1 MNFFLTITTGLLF
14 AGAAPIALP
23 DSANMPDEKPV
34 QAETAG
40 VAKQAPTPETGTPEK
55 GIAAAEDPPEDS
67 DAALAESAQLAA
79 AGAVEL
85 ALHVLGDTQPDYA
98 ADPEG
103 WRRFETARVEIL
115 RRGARWDALALR
127 MQNLPENLQ
136 LADRR
141 WTVTERVKALL
152 ALGEGEAALAD
163 LRALIWS
170 PEPKSEQELQ
180 HWRRLAIRAWQV
192 AGQLEAAR
200 TAIQRF
206 QQDYA
211 RNIENN
217 SREWQIERAR
227 LALRVMAPEE
237 AMALLDGVEGTEVAI
252 LRLIAGL
259 WSGATT
265 PAAIVD
271 KAVKLGV
278 SQDIA
283 SAYRREAWAVA
294 AEAAA
299 MLNSREAHIAALER
313 GLVIPATPD
322 AAPIVPV
329 TADELWDAYLELGQQ
344 LGNQM
349 QLIVGDDEAW
359 FLAASNRYDKQP
371 IHARAL
377 FAVVALKAYR
387 PEQAA
392 VAHWQLAALI
402 DKIPHGGDLMR
413 ALYLESERFPSEADI
428 PPAVRYLL
436 LEHVLNAGDIPE
448 ASRLLVGLDDPP
460 QHTDPAEWHLRRAR
474 VLLLGGRIDDGIAAL
489 DQLFRTVEDFD
500 RDRALQVV
508 FDLQTLGRHEA
519 ALDFLARLQKGETDT
534 QHARELWYWRADSLT
549 ALGRPAEAARAYLK
563 SALLLDPYA
572 ADPWAQTARFQAAE
586 ALTEA
591 GLYADAQRQYRTL
604 LNSTSDVARQA
615 VLRNHLQQLRLLE
628 QREVAAVK

>member
-1 MNFFLTITTGLLF
+1 MTSLMM

-23 DSANMPDEKPV
+23 DAAGSSN
-34 QAETAG
+34 ETAAPQETIT
-40 VAKQAPTPETGTPEK
+40 VADAQAPATQASVSAEETV
-55 GIAAAEDPPEDS
+55 ADS
-67 DAALAESAQLAA
+67 DAGLAESAQLAA

-85 ALHVLGDTQPDYA
+85 ALQVLGDTQPDYA
-98 ADPEG
+98 ADPAG
-103 WRRFETARVEIL
+103 WRRHEMARVDIL
-115 RRGARWDALALR
+115 RRGARWETLAARLE
-127 MQNLPENLQ
+127 NLPENLS
-136 LADRR
+136 LADHR
-141 WTVTERVKALL
+141 WAATERSRALL
-152 ALGEGEAALAD
+152 ALGDGEAALAE

-170 PEPKSEQELQ
+170 AEPKSEQELEL
-180 HWRRLAIRAWQV
+180 WRRLAIRAWEA

-211 RNIENN
+211 RNIENT
-217 SREWQIERAR
+217 SRDWQIARAR

-237 AMALLDGVEGTEVAI
+237 ASALLEGLEGTEVEI
-252 LRLIAGL
+252 LQLIAGL
-259 WSGATT
+259 WSGAMT
-265 PAAIVD
+265 PAAVVER
-271 KAVKLGV
+271 AVKLGV

-283 SAYRREAWAVA
+283 PAYRREAWAVA

-313 GLVIPATPD
+313 GLVIAATPD

-329 TADELWDAYLELGQQ
+329 SADELWDAYLELGQQ

-359 FLAASNRYDKQP
+359 FLAASNRYDEQP

-377 FAVVALKAYR
+377 FAVVALKAYL

-413 ALYLESERFPSEADI
+413 ALYLESERFETEADI

-436 LEHVLNAGDIPE
+436 LEHVLNAGDIPQ
-448 ASRLLVGLDDPP
+448 ASRLLVGLAEPP
-460 QHTDPAEWHLRRAR
+460 LETDPSEWHLRRAR
-474 VLLLGGRIDDGIAAL
+474 VLLLGGRVDDGIAAL
-489 DQLFRTVEDFD
+489 DQLFRTVEGFD

-519 ALDFLARLQKGETDT
+519 ALYFLARLQAGETDT
-534 QHARELWYWRADSLT
+534 QHARELWYWRADSLV
-549 ALGRPAEAARAYLK
+549 ALGRPADAARAYLK

-586 ALTEA
+586 ALAEA

-604 LNSTSDVARQA
+604 LNSTHDAARQA

>member
-1 MNFFLTITTGLLF
+1 MNFLLPIAAGLLL
-14 AGAAPIALP
+14 AGAQPVALP
-23 DSANMPDEKPV
+23 DSAGAAEENAVLPEPV
-34 QAETAG
+34 APETAA
-40 VAKQAPTPETGTPEK
+40 VP
-55 GIAAAEDPPEDS
+55 AAGSASADN

-85 ALHVLGDTQPDYA
+85 ALEMLGDTQPGYA

-103 WRRFETARVEIL
+103 WRRFEAARVEIL
-115 RRGARWDALALR
+115 RSGARWEALAAR
-127 MQNLPENLQ
+127 MQSLPENLS
-136 LADRR
+136 LADHR
-141 WTVTERVKALL
+141 WAATQRVKALL
-152 ALGEGEAALAD
+152 ALGDGSAALD
-163 LRALIWS
+163 ELRALIWS
-170 PEPKSEQELQ
+170 AEPKSEQELQ
-180 HWRRLAIRAWQV
+180 LWRRLAIRAWE
-192 AGQLEAAR
+192 AADELEAAR

-211 RNIENN
+211 RNVENT

-237 AMALLDGVEGTEVAI
+237 ANALLDGLDGTEVEI
-252 LRLIAGL
+252 LQLIAGL
-259 WSGATT
+259 WSGATK
-265 PAAIVD
+265 PAAVVD
-271 KAVKLGV
+271 RAVKLGV
-278 SQDIA
+278 SKDIA
-283 SAYRREAWAVA
+283 PAYRREAWAVA

-313 GLVIPATPD
+313 GLVIAATPD

-329 TADELWDAYLELGQQ
+329 RADELWDAYLALGEQ
-344 LGNQM
+344 LGNQL

-359 FLAASNRYDKQP
+359 FLAASNRYDEQP

-413 ALYLESERFPSEADI
+413 ALYLESERFETEADI

-436 LEHVLNAGDIPE
+436 LEHVLNAGDIPQ
-448 ASRLLVGLDDPP
+448 ASRLLVGLVDPP
-460 QHTDPAEWHLRRAR
+460 QQTDPGEWHLRRAR

-489 DQLFRTVEDFD
+489 DQLFRTVEDFN

-519 ALDFLARLQKGETDT
+519 ALDFLARLQAGETEP
-534 QHARELWYWRADSLT
+534 QRARELWYWRADSLT
-549 ALGRPAEAARAYLK
+549 ALQRHADAARAYLK

-586 ALTEA
+586 ALTRA
-591 GLYADAQRQYRTL
+591 GLYADAQRQYRSL
-604 LNSTSDVARQA
+604 LNSTRDAARQA

-628 QREVAAVK
+628 QREIAGTSPD